1 MSERPA
7 RHTAEERRTEITAA
21 AAIEF
26 ARRGLDGATTD
37 RIAERAGV
45 SQPYVVRLFGT
56 KKALFLAV
64 ANRAFERIAD
74 AFRAAAVGDGPEER
88 LENMGAAYVAL
99 LSDRDE
105 LALQLQLYAA
115 AYDPEIRTCV
125 ATRFAQLH
133 ELCGELSGAEPGA
146 PAGIHR
152 PRHALQRGRRARHAA
167 DRVGRELGARASRH
181 AGLVGAY
188 GRGWSLVV
196 RALVLIVDAER
207 GSRRHDERRSG
218 RGSGGDR
225 RSARLGGEP

>member
-1 MSERPA
+1 MREKPA
-7 RHTAEERRTEITAA
+7 RHTAEQRRTEITAA

-26 ARRGLDGATTD
+26 ARRGLEGATTD

-56 KKALFLAV
+56 KKALFLSV
-64 ANRAFERIAD
+64 ANRAFERIAE
-74 AFRAAAVGDGPEER
+74 AYRAAAVGDGPEER

-133 ELCGELSGAEPGA
+133 ELCGELSGADPDRLRAFIAHGMLCNVAAALDMPQIAWDENWARERLSALDETP
-146 PAGIHR
+146 PAG
-152 PRHALQRGRRARHAA
+152 AG
-167 DRVGRELGARASRH
+167 EAS
-181 AGLVGAY
+181 AKAVA
-188 GRGWSLVV
+188 
-196 RALVLIVDAER
+196 IVD
-207 GSRRHDERRSG
+207 
-218 RGSGGDR
+218 
-225 RSARLGGEP
+225 P

>member
-1 MSERPA
+1 MDEIQRPA
-7 RHTAEERRTEITAA
+7 RHTADERRTEITAA

-64 ANRAFERIAD
+64 ANRAFERVAD
-74 AFRAAAVGDGPEER
+74 AFRAAAVGAEPDER
-88 LENMGAAYVAL
+88 LEHMGAAYVAL

-115 AYDPEIRTCV
+115 AYDPEIRACV

-133 ELCGELSGAEPGA
+133 ELCAELSGAGPEQLRAFMAQGMLCNVAAALDMPQIA
-146 PAGIHR
+146 WDENWARERLAELEAIDAR
-152 PRHALQRGRRARHAA
+152 PT
-167 DRVGRELGARASRH
+167 
-181 AGLVGAY
+181 
-188 GRGWSLVV
+188 
-196 RALVLIVDAER
+196 
-207 GSRRHDERRSG
+207 
-218 RGSGGDR
+218 
-225 RSARLGGEP
+225 P

>member
-1 MSERPA
+1 MSDKPP
-7 RHTAEERRTEITAA
+7 RHTADERRAEITAA

-26 ARRGLDGATTD
+26 ARRGLEGATTD

-64 ANRAFERIAD
+64 ANRAFERVAD
-74 AFRAAAVGDGPEER
+74 AFRAAAVGESPDQR
-88 LENMGAAYVAL
+88 LENMGAAYVGL

-133 ELCGELSGAEPGA
+133 ELCGELSGAGPEQLRSFIAHGMLCNVA
-146 PAGIHR
+146 A
-152 PRHALQRGRRARHAA
+152 ALDIPQIAWDENWARE
-167 DRVGRELGARASRH
+167 RLSELGEGAAGASGRAT
-181 AGLVGAY
+181 AKAVA
-188 GRGWSLVV
+188 
-196 RALVLIVDAER
+196 IVD
-207 GSRRHDERRSG
+207 
-218 RGSGGDR
+218 
-225 RSARLGGEP
+225 P

>member
-1 MSERPA
+1 MREKPA
-7 RHTAEERRTEITAA
+7 RHTAEQRRTEITAA

-26 ARRGLDGATTD
+26 ARRGLEGATTD

-56 KKALFLAV
+56 KKALFLSV
-64 ANRAFERIAD
+64 ANRAFERIAE

-133 ELCGELSGAEPGA
+133 ELCGELSGADPDRLRAFIAHGMLCNVAAALDMPQIAWDENWARERLSALDETP
-146 PAGIHR
+146 PAG
-152 PRHALQRGRRARHAA
+152 AG
-167 DRVGRELGARASRH
+167 EAS
-181 AGLVGAY
+181 AKAVA
-188 GRGWSLVV
+188 
-196 RALVLIVDAER
+196 IVD
-207 GSRRHDERRSG
+207 
-218 RGSGGDR
+218 
-225 RSARLGGEP
+225 P

>member
-1 MSERPA
+1 MSEKPP
-7 RHTAEERRTEITAA
+7 RHTADERRTEITAA

-26 ARRGLDGATTD
+26 ARRGLEGATTD

-64 ANRAFERIAD
+64 ANRAYERVAE
-74 AFRAAAVGDGPEER
+74 AFRAAAVGEGPDER

-99 LSDRDE
+99 LRDRDE

-133 ELCGELSGAEPGA
+133 ELCGELSGAEPERLRAFMAQGMLCNVAAALDMPQIAWDENWARERLSELAGGA
-146 PAGIHR
+146 AEAAG
-152 PRHALQRGRRARHAA
+152 Q
-167 DRVGRELGARASRH
+167 AS
-181 AGLVGAY
+181 AKAVA
-188 GRGWSLVV
+188 
-196 RALVLIVDAER
+196 IVD
-207 GSRRHDERRSG
+207 
-218 RGSGGDR
+218 
-225 RSARLGGEP
+225 P

>member
-1 MSERPA
+1 MNAKPG
-7 RHTAEERRTEITAA
+7 RHTADERRTEITAA

-26 ARRGLDGATTD
+26 ARGGLEGATTD

-74 AFRAAAVGDGPEER
+74 TFRASAIGDGPDER
-88 LENMGAAYVAL
+88 LEHMGAAYIAL

-115 AYDPEIRTCV
+115 AYDPEIRACV

-133 ELCGELSGAEPGA
+133 ELCGELSGAEPEQLSAFIAKGMLCNVA
-146 PAGIHR
+146 A
-152 PRHALQRGRRARHAA
+152 ALDMPQIAWDDNWARDRLAVIEAA
-167 DRVGRELGARASRH
+167 AQP
-181 AGLVGAY
+181 
-188 GRGWSLVV
+188 
-196 RALVLIVDAER
+196 ER
-207 GSRRHDERRSG
+207 
-218 RGSGGDR
+218 
-225 RSARLGGEP
+225 

>member
-1 MSERPA
+1 MSEKPA
-7 RHTAEERRTEITAA
+7 RHTAEQRRTEITAA

-26 ARRGLDGATTD
+26 ARRGLEGATTD

-56 KKALFLAV
+56 KRALFLSV
-64 ANRAFERIAD
+64 ANRAFERIAE

-133 ELCGELSGAEPGA
+133 ELCGELSGADPDRLRAFIAHGMLCNVAAALDMPQIAWDENWARERLSALDETP
-146 PAGIHR
+146 PAG
-152 PRHALQRGRRARHAA
+152 AG
-167 DRVGRELGARASRH
+167 EAS
-181 AGLVGAY
+181 AKAVA
-188 GRGWSLVV
+188 
-196 RALVLIVDAER
+196 IVD
-207 GSRRHDERRSG
+207 
-218 RGSGGDR
+218 
-225 RSARLGGEP
+225 P

>member
-1 MSERPA
+1 MNEKPA
-7 RHTAEERRTEITAA
+7 RHTADERRTEITAA

-64 ANRAFERIAD
+64 ANRAYERVAD
-74 AFRAAAVGDGPEER
+74 AFRAAAVGEGPDER

-99 LSDRDE
+99 LRDRDE

-133 ELCGELSGAEPGA
+133 ELCGELSGAEPERLRAFMAQGMLCNVAAALDMPQIAWDENWARERLSELAGGA
-146 PAGIHR
+146 AEAAG
-152 PRHALQRGRRARHAA
+152 Q
-167 DRVGRELGARASRH
+167 AS
-181 AGLVGAY
+181 AKAVA
-188 GRGWSLVV
+188 
-196 RALVLIVDAER
+196 IVD
-207 GSRRHDERRSG
+207 
-218 RGSGGDR
+218 
-225 RSARLGGEP
+225 P

>member
-1 MSERPA
+1 MNEKPA
-7 RHTAEERRTEITAA
+7 RHTADERRTEITAA

-64 ANRAFERIAD
+64 ANRAYERVAD
-74 AFRAAAVGDGPEER
+74 AFRAAAVGEGPDER

-99 LSDRDE
+99 LRDRDE

-133 ELCGELSGAEPGA
+133 ELCGELSGAEPERLRAFMAQGMLCNVAAALDMPQIAWDENWARERLSELAGGA
-146 PAGIHR
+146 AE
-152 PRHALQRGRRARHAA
+152 A
-167 DRVGRELGARASRH
+167 VGQESAKAV
-181 AGLVGAY
+181 A
-188 GRGWSLVV
+188 
-196 RALVLIVDAER
+196 IVD
-207 GSRRHDERRSG
+207 
-218 RGSGGDR
+218 
-225 RSARLGGEP
+225 P